1 MLKLVA
7 PLSKLNV
14 VFPDPA
20 NFNAGISETFPK
32 YVFEWFLLKYE

>member
-7 PLSKLNV
+7 PLNKLNV
-14 VFPDPA
+14 IFPDQA
-20 NFNAGISETFPK
+20 NFNAGISDTFPK